1 MASEPEPVSALSE
14 REEAGTE
21 FSTNEEYA
29 EEIDIEQHETDDYG
43 EDYTPLSSNEDPE
56 NQRQYKEYR
65 RLERDIKYQNEML
78 ENLKLQIQKMS
89 DKPCLTRSERN
100 DLKTL
105 KDNWEQEL
113 QKLRCLIEK
122 AIHLQNY
129 GSKRHYREF
138 PLITTFDEDN
148 LNLTMRTCETLQ
160 TQTKTQNRRASGGES
175 SEMDRSCSYR
185 ESQMSVAEERKL
197 MKEICAALKECNNLK
212 ECRLHKKQQ
221 SPAGKEKDDSMDRIN
236 NKINCMQQTI
246 SKLKEE
252 LKKRNAQA
260 SCCGSCNKNETNKK
274 STAMTPSSGLDTLMC
289 LGKKSEKT
297 ENFEQLKENYL
308 YLLTEFSK
316 KDEQLKDLTK
326 KLKSSCANCSSN
338 NADSNIQGNA
348 DESELILLR
357 NRINEMNEEQVEFK
371 CLMREQSVQLDD
383 YRNKYLTAQQKVEEQ
398 AALLE
403 KLNMNNKR
411 IEKQINLEVKEI
423 RAKFQEKLAELL
435 HFPRLLENEQ
445 IKLAQTCK
453 EKEELETK
461 LVIVCKELKK
471 LKTKTQDNNSEDCK
485 PQLQRCQQELG
496 HVKKT
501 LEEIQKQRDM
511 FCEQLRTT
519 MDDLNTLRSES
530 AKIIARTKER
540 ADVIK
545 QQQQDQIDRLE
556 KQLAQC
562 RATACLSVSDR
573 ESVIREMQ
581 GQLNTLSY
589 SFDAAQKQIKTLRN
603 HIAFM
608 SNENSFPAKC

>member
-1 MASEPEPVSALSE
+1 MASETDPVSNISE

-21 FSTNEEYA
+21 FTGNEEYGG
-29 EEIDIEQHETDDYG
+29 EFEVEQTEYDG
-43 EDYTPLSSNEDPE
+43 EDYTPLSANEDPE
-56 NQRQYKEYR
+56 KQHQYKEYR
-65 RLERDIKYQNEML
+65 RLERDIKYQNETL
-78 ENLKLQIQKMS
+78 ENLKTQIQKMS
-89 DKPCLTRSERN
+89 TKPCLTRSEQN
-100 DLKTL
+100 DLKNL

-113 QKLRCLIEK
+113 QKLGCLIDK
-122 AIHLQNY
+122 AIRLQNF

-148 LNLTMRTCETLQ
+148 LNLTLRTCETLQ
-160 TQTKTQNRRASGGES
+160 TQAAKSQPKAGNLRASGGES
-175 SEMDRSCSYR
+175 SELDRPFSCKDSA
-185 ESQMSVAEERKL
+185 MSVSEERKL
-197 MKEICAALKECNNLK
+197 MKEIFAALKECNNLK
-212 ECRLHKKQQ
+212 ECRSQKQNR
-221 SPAGKEKDDSMDRIN
+221 SPRQCKENGSLEKLKN
-236 NKINCMQQTI
+236 QINCMQQTI
-246 SKLKEE
+246 SKLKDE
-252 LKKRNAQA
+252 LNKRDTKEN
-260 SCCGSCNKNETNKK
+260 GSFCDNHQK
-274 STAMTPSSGLDTLMC
+274 SRSTQPATPALDHLMC
-289 LGKKSEKT
+289 LGKKNAKA
-297 ENFEQLKENYL
+297 ENFQQLKENYL

-316 KDEQLKDLTK
+316 KDEQLKELMK
-326 KLKSSCANCSSN
+326 KLRNSCAKCCNKS
-338 NADSNIQGNA
+338 ADGAATGDA

-371 CLMREQSVQLDD
+371 CLMREQSLQLDD

-398 AALLE
+398 GALLE

-445 IKLAQTCK
+445 LKLAENCK

-461 LVIVCKELKK
+461 LVIVCKELKN
-471 LKTKTQDNNSEDCK
+471 LKSKTQNDNAEDCK
-485 PQLQRCQQELG
+485 PQLQRCQQELSQ
-496 HVKKT
+496 VKKNI
-501 LEEIQKQRDM
+501 EEIQRQRDM

-519 MDDLNTLRSES
+519 MDDLNTLRGES
-530 AKIIARTKER
+530 TKIIARTKER
-540 ADVIK
+540 SDLIK

-562 RATACLSVSDR
+562 RATASLSVSDR

-589 SFDAAQKQIKTLRN
+589 SFDGAQKQIKTLRN
-603 HIAFM
+603 HIAYM